1 MATATKQKRPSN
13 EDVVKG
19 GVAQAADELR
29 SLAAADDAKGI
40 REWLDGLA
48 QQNSTQSKYLWKPF
62 KLELRKRLGIDY
74 EAVSNRAWARFEE
87 DRARAAAELATKAAA
102 APIVRLYT
110 AGLVAENA
118 EGETIAGWAIC
129 AEDPSIRAY
138 GTINQERQ
146 KSFNPEDE
154 HSADF
159 VAAIKA
165 VACAMDAVDYIGV
178 DGALRAE
185 ILTSNPHLDAG
196 SLVAFGTKNGVA
208 VTVDVIT
215 EEDNP
220 ALAIIEEETGEKP
233 TKELIPAELVV
244 DEGGAEA

>member
-19 GVAQAADELR
+19 GVAEAADELR
-29 SLAAADDAKGI
+29 ALAAADDAKGI
-40 REWLDGLA
+40 REWLNDLA
-48 QQNSTQSKYLWKPF
+48 KQNKTESKYLWKPF
-62 KLELRKRLGIDY
+62 RLELRKRLGIDY
-74 EAVSNRAWARFEE
+74 QAISDRAWAQYEQE
-87 DRARAAAELATKAAA
+87 RARAAAELASKAAA
-102 APIVRLYT
+102 APLVRFNT

-129 AEDPSIRAY
+129 AEDPAVRAY
-138 GTINQERQ
+138 GTINPERQ
-146 KSFNPEDE
+146 KSFDPEDE
-154 HSADF
+154 NSADY

-185 ILTSNPHLDAG
+185 ILTSNPHLDVP
-196 SLVAFGTKNGVA
+196 SLVAFGMKNGVA
-208 VTVDVIT
+208 VTVDVIA

-220 ALAIIEEETGEKP
+220 ALAIVEEESGEKSA
-233 TKELIPAELVV
+233 KELMPADLIV
-244 DEGGAEA
+244 DETASS